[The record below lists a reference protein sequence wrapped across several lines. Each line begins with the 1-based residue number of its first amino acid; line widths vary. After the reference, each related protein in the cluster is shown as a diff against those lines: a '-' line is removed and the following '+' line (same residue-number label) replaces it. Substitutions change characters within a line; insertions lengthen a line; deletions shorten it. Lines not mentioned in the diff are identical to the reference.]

1 MALGRGRRPRGRRRK
16 STIESA
22 QQGRSGR
29 SLSTQVR
36 IAMQYYQTQCVPFS
50 QQKQVHNTPFPTGIL
65 QKRILKVGLLENLY
79 REKRHRLK
87 KEARIGSFRS
97 PHQKWQSD
105 FDPHVVVL
113 GLVALVAL
121 AVAAR
126 GTKLELP
133 SEWRPFNTTRL
144 P

>member
-1 MALGRGRRPRGRRRK
+1 MSLPGKACKPVAEYPGTECDAILPDSMCTFSATGTDAHATRPNRDFTETDNESGFAGKSIQRKKVQIKLRG
-16 STIESA
+16 
-22 QQGRSGR
+22 
-29 SLSTQVR
+29 
-36 IAMQYYQTQCVPFS
+36 
-50 QQKQVHNTPFPTGIL
+50 
-65 QKRILKVGLLENLY
+65 Y
-79 REKRHRLK
+79 RLTKTV
-87 KEARIGSFRS
+87 
-97 PHQKWQSD
+97 PHQKWRSD

>member
-1 MALGRGRRPRGRRRK
+1 MRCNITRLNVCLLKAGTDAHATCPNRDFTEMHTESRFAGK
-16 STIESA
+16 SI
-22 QQGRSGR
+22 QGKKVQIK
-29 SLSTQVR
+29 T
-36 IAMQYYQTQCVPFS
+36 
-50 QQKQVHNTPFPTGIL
+50 
-65 QKRILKVGLLENLY
+65 KRYGLI
-79 REKRHRLK
+79 KTV
-87 KEARIGSFRS
+87 

-126 GTKLELP
+126 GTRLELP

>member
-1 MALGRGRRPRGRRRK
+1 ML
-16 STIESA
+16 
-22 QQGRSGR
+22 
-29 SLSTQVR
+29 SL
-36 IAMQYYQTQCVPFS
+36 
-50 QQKQVHNTPFPTGIL
+50 TGIL
-65 QKRILKVGLLENLY
+65 HKSILKVGLLENIY
-79 REKRHRLK
+79 REKRHRLNRK
-87 KEARIGSFRS
+87 RHGLIKSG

>member
-1 MALGRGRRPRGRRRK
+1 MSLPARPCRPVAEYPG
-16 STIESA
+16 
-22 QQGRSGR
+22 
-29 SLSTQVR
+29 
-36 IAMQYYQTQCVPFS
+36 TQCDAILPDSMCAFS
-50 QQKQVHNTPFPTGIL
+50 ATGTDAHATCPNRDFTENDNESGFAGKYI
-65 QKRILKVGLLENLY
+65 QGKKVQIKPE
-79 REKRHRLK
+79 RHGLK
-87 KEARIGSFRS
+87 KSG

-126 GTKLELP
+126 GTRLELP